1 MEQELNKI
9 KEEIEK
15 YRINNSSTIKTLK
28 NDILQK
34 MLFKGEELKNY
45 HKLLKDY
52 RYIDEIDEL
61 RYGSYIRW
69 FNIEKMNKNEISK
82 SSDKSNDKNDKNK
95 TNISFDLLR
104 GGFVVDLKQVL
115 DDIHILCKNG
125 IKLFFTIKMSNCII
139 FQKNTKQEEL
149 LIQILDHVK

>member
-69 FNIEKMNKNEISK
+69 FNIDKMNKKNEINKSNK
-82 SSDKSNDKNDKNK
+82 SSDKSNN
-95 TNISFDLLR
+95 NISFDLLR
-104 GGFVVDLKQVL
+104 GGFIVDLKQVL

>member
-1 MEQELNKI
+1 MEQEMNKI
-9 KEEIEK
+9 KEDIEK
-15 YRINNSSTIKTLK
+15 YKLNNSSVIKSLK

-69 FNIEKMNKNEISK
+69 FNIEKMNKNEK
-82 SSDKSNDKNDKNK
+82 NNKNNKNKSND
-95 TNISFDLLR
+95 ISFDLLR
-104 GGFVVDLKQVL
+104 GGFIVDLKQVL

>member
-1 MEQELNKI
+1 MEQEMNKI

-15 YRINNSSTIKTLK
+15 YKLNNSSVIKTLK

-69 FNIEKMNKNEISK
+69 FNIEKMNKN
-82 SSDKSNDKNDKNK
+82 DKNK
-95 TNISFDLLR
+95 SKVDISFDLLR
-104 GGFVVDLKQVL
+104 GGFIVDLKQVL